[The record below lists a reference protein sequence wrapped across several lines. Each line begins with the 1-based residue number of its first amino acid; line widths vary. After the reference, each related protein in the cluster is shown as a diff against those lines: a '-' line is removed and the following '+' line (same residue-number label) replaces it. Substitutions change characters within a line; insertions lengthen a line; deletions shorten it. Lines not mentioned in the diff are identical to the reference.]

1 VTRDAVAA
9 GLGWEIGGEKKIA
22 DWEEL
27 RDVFSVMGSEAGSK
41 ILRGLDAAG
50 RGFVIAGSVGYGGR

>member
-1 VTRDAVAA
+1 VTRDAAA
-9 GLGWEIGGEKKIA
+9 LGVGWEIVGEKKIA

>member
-1 VTRDAVAA
+1 MSVR
-9 GLGWEIGGEKKIA
+9 WEIVGEKKIA
-22 DWEEL
+22 DCEEL
-27 RDVFSVMGSEAGSK
+27 RDVFSVMGSEAGSE